1 MTAMTDPAVPADAG
15 NIEIIRSPRR
25 KRTTQARMEGDRIVV
40 RVPAGLTAAEES
52 EAVAS
57 VVTKLRKKVRPAF
70 ISDADLEERARRL
83 NREVLESRARPGSIR
98 WVSNQNKRWGS
109 CTISTGDIRIS
120 DRLQHVPGY
129 VLDSV
134 IVHEL
139 VHTFIA
145 DHGPQFY
152 AWADRAPQA
161 ERATGY
167 LEAYQRWGGS
177 GNGATPAGEPGS
189 VDAGTGTGPES

>member
-1 MTAMTDPAVPADAG
+1 MTAMTDPSVPDETEK
-15 NIEIIRSPRR
+15 IEIIRSARR
-25 KRTTQARMEGDRIVV
+25 KRTTQARLEGDRIVV
-40 RVPAGLTAAEES
+40 RVPAGLSAREES

-57 VVTKLRKKVRPAF
+57 VVTKLRRKVRPTF
-70 ISDADLEERARRL
+70 VSDEDLRARAEQL
-83 NREVLESRARPGSIR
+83 NRQVLEGQARLGSIR
-98 WVSNQNKRWGS
+98 WVGNQNKRWGS
-109 CTISTGDIRIS
+109 CTVSTGDIRIS
-120 DRLQHVPGY
+120 DRLKHVPGY

-139 VHTFIA
+139 VHTFIP
-145 DHGPQFY
+145 DHSPGFY

-177 GNGATPAGEPGS
+177 GNDATPAGEPGS
-189 VDAGTGTGPES
+189 VD

>member
-1 MTAMTDPAVPADAG
+1 MTAMTDPSVPG
-15 NIEIIRSPRR
+15 ETEKIEIIRSARR
-25 KRTTQARMEGDRIVV
+25 KRTTQARLEGDRIVV
-40 RVPAGLTAAEES
+40 RVPAGLSPKEES

-57 VVTKLRKKVRPAF
+57 VVTRLRRKTRPASV
-70 ISDADLEERARRL
+70 SDADLQERAHRL
-83 NREVLESRARPGSIR
+83 NREVLEGRATPGSIR

-139 VHTFIA
+139 VHTFVP
-145 DHGPQFY
+145 DHSPRFH
-152 AWADRAPQA
+152 AWADRAPQV
-161 ERATGY
+161 ERAAGY
-167 LEAYQRWGGS
+167 LEAYQRWGGF
-177 GNGATPAGEPGS
+177 GNDATPAGEPGS
-189 VDAGTGTGPES
+189 VD